1 VHRAEWPTA
10 LEITDGDTAMLGTVG
25 TALSGI
31 RKAKSEAKVKQRTEV
46 LSATIVAPEALVAQL
61 QAGLNDL
68 KAAANAR
75 EITLESSAG
84 ELTVSDVVLVPAE
97 EPAQA

>member
-1 VHRAEWPTA
+1 
-10 LEITDGDTAMLGTVG
+10 MLATVG

-46 LSATIVAPEALVAQL
+46 LSATITAPESLATQL
-61 QAGLNDL
+61 KAGLADL

-75 EITLESSAG
+75 ELTLVAGDG
-84 ELTVSDVVLVPAE
+84 ELTVSDVVLAPAE
-97 EPAQA
+97 EPGV

>member
-1 VHRAEWPTA
+1 
-10 LEITDGDTAMLGTVG
+10 MG

-46 LSATIVAPEALVAQL
+46 LSATITANASLMAQL
-61 QAGLNDL
+61 KAGLGDL

-75 EITLESSAG
+75 ELTLVAGDG
-84 ELTVSDVVLVPAE
+84 ELTVSDVVLAPAE